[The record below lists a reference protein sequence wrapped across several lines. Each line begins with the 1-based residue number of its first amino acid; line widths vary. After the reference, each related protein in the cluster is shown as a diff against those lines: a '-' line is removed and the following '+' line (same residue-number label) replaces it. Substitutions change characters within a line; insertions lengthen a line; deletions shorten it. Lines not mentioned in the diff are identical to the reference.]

1 MAESALGDQ
10 QINLAEPQK
19 ELKSQNEVL
28 KKLFLKGTYPGVA
41 NLTYYY
47 NVWTGYYNG
56 LNINSRVARDLNLI
70 QTVYTFV
77 NIAVH
82 IPKNLTVMKLKMVE
96 SKNKARHGY
105 RI

>member
-1 MAESALGDQ
+1 MKPTDTAKKEILDMLLIHDLAESALGDQ

-70 QTVYTFV
+70 QTVYTFCEYCCAYPEK
-77 NIAVH
+77 I
-82 IPKNLTVMKLKMVE
+82 
-96 SKNKARHGY
+96 
-105 RI
+105 